1 MQFSQPLRLP
11 SHFMKPI
18 PAMTLCYEAVRLHQA
33 TLALDRRNTSPPMPR
48 LHTQQ
53 LTQMLI
59 TLYICGLPPIRQ
71 VYIAANRGSEGALRA
86 TLATYV
92 LERGWQ
98 DIRIPAAQTPLAG
111 NCENAG
117 QTFTALCTWRSTI
130 VS

>member
-1 MQFSQPLRLP
+1 
-11 SHFMKPI
+11 MKPI

-53 LTQMLI
+53 LTRMLI
-59 TLYICGLPPIRQ
+59 TVYICDLPPIRQ
-71 VYIAANRGSEGALRA
+71 VCIPAKRGSEGALRA

-98 DIRIPAAQTPLAG
+98 DIRTPAAQPPLAG

-117 QTFTALCTWRSTI
+117 QTFTLLHTRRVTI
-130 VS
+130 VF

>member
-53 LTQMLI
+53 HTHMLI
-59 TLYICGLPPIRQ
+59 TVYICDLPPTLQ
-71 VYIAANRGSEGALRA
+71 VCIPAKGGSEGALRA
-86 TLATYV
+86 TLATF
-92 LERGWQ
+92 
-98 DIRIPAAQTPLAG
+98 AG
-111 NCENAG
+111 DCETAG
-117 QTFTALCTWRSTI
+117 QRFTLLHTRRVTI
-130 VS
+130 VF